1 MNTIQQKLL
10 DIAGAEDIE
19 KIRRVDLVNRV
30 GCEYPSQIT
39 HHLNQLIKKGSLVRR
54 SGRLMPALATS
65 QGLIRIPVMG
75 EADCGEATRFADG
88 RIMDTLA
95 VSPSLLSVKNLQSI
109 YALVARGDSMN
120 RATINGKHIED
131 GDYVIVRKE
140 NAYVPFDNE
149 IVVSIIGGLANI
161 KRFMRDTL
169 NGRILLLPD
178 SYRNKDF
185 APIIISEDDDFQMEA
200 KVVDVIKGIS
210 H

>member
-1 MNTIQQKLL
+1 VQ
-10 DIAGAEDIE
+10 AGVNARSVLRSLIGQEASTVSG
-19 KIRRVDLVNRV
+19 RPNRV
-30 GCEYPSQIT
+30 
-39 HHLNQLIKKGSLVRR
+39 L
-54 SGRLMPALATS
+54 RL
-65 QGLIRIPVMG
+65 
-75 EADCGEATRFADG
+75 
-88 RIMDTLA
+88 
-95 VSPSLLSVKNLQSI
+95 
-109 YALVARGDSMN
+109 
-120 RATINGKHIED
+120 D